1 MQYERR
7 RYTKAIGEDD
17 PAQVLPQTKSWLQ
30 TGFRK
35 VPISLTYLTELCIWW
50 ILYP

>member
-17 PAQVLPQTKSWLQ
+17 PAQVLPKTKLWLQ

-35 VPISLTYLTELCIWW
+35 VCPSLTYLNDPCTHRMLC
-50 ILYP
+50 P